1 MTGMTPEGGIW
12 MVSSS
17 FQTEN
22 CWMNLGRQE
31 IRYRPYSWRLA
42 AFSSYLSVGF
52 MTGAWSLPPAG
63 TCQWIFI

>member
-1 MTGMTPEGGIW
+1 

-31 IRYRPYSWRLA
+31 IKYWPYLWRPA
-42 AFSSYLSVGF
+42 AFSSYLSAGF
-52 MTGAWSLPPAG
+52 TTGAWSLPPAML
-63 TCQWIFI
+63 CQQGYV